1 MFQVL
6 YPAESPANLPRLSP
20 EDRKERKMPLITQNT
35 NNKAVP
41 PFTHSSSSPAQKYEP
56 RTAMVPWERV
66 N

>member
-1 MFQVL
+1 
-6 YPAESPANLPRLSP
+6 
-20 EDRKERKMPLITQNT
+20 MPLITQNT